1 MFQISASQSDSDQSD
16 YVPNKSPILSRE
28 EQEQKDFEL
37 AMQLSQEEDSNVDG
51 GQNLSILLNAKP
63 SAAFADDISMNNSI
77 EEESPPKQS
86 SNQKIQQ
93 LPCSSSSATNNFK
106 SGSNFENDDYVDF
119 SDDENFTQNSLS
131 SLPKSHPTVS
141 ENLKT
146 IAFFTSIYLIV
157 HEIFLKKQTMIHN
170 IFFYFLLV
178 HFASK
183 WKT

>member
-1 MFQISASQSDSDQSD
+1 MKLNCNIYVQISASQSDSDQSD

-51 GQNLSILLNAKP
+51 GQNLSVLLNAKP

-86 SNQKIQQ
+86 SNQKNQQ

-141 ENLKT
+141 QNLKT

-157 HEIFLKKQTMIHN
+157 HEIFFIKTNNDSQYFFI
-170 IFFYFLLV
+170 IFF
-178 HFASK
+178 
-183 WKT
+183 

>member
-37 AMQLSQEEDSNVDG
+37 AMQLSQEEDFNVDGGG
-51 GQNLSILLNAKP
+51 GQNLSVLLNAKP

-77 EEESPPKQS
+77 EEERPPKKS

-93 LPCSSSSATNNFK
+93 LPCSSSSATNNFE
-106 SGSNFENDDYVDF
+106 SGSKFENDDYVDF

-170 IFFYFLLV
+170 IFFIF
-178 HFASK
+178 F
-183 WKT
+183 

>member
-37 AMQLSQEEDSNVDG
+37 AMQLSQEEDFNVDG
-51 GQNLSILLNAKP
+51 GGGSVILNAKP

-93 LPCSSSSATNNFK
+93 LPCSSSSATNNFE
-106 SGSNFENDDYVDF
+106 SGSKFENDDYVDF

-131 SLPKSHPTVS
+131 SLQKSHPTVS
-141 ENLKT
+141 QNLKT
-146 IAFFTSIYLIV
+146 IAFFTIIC
-157 HEIFLKKQTMIHN
+157 LKNKQ
-170 IFFYFLLV
+170 
-178 HFASK
+178 
-183 WKT
+183 